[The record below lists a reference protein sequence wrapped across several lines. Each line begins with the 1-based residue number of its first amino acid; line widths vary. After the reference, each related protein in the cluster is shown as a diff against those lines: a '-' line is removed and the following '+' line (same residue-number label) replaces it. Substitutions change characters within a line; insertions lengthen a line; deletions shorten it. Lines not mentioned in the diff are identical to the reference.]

1 MENLSEYS
9 EALDMAFKV
18 VGIFIAM
25 YIAPI
30 KKSMDSMSK
39 EMKGMQ
45 TSIEKLNTNV
55 AVMFERH
62 DRNEVRLE
70 NLEKESDKARDRLHD
85 LVNNH
90 IIKIELNA
98 NEIKTIKDII
108 GKSAQ

>member
-1 MENLSEYS
+1 MNNLPNYS
-9 EALDMAFKV
+9 ELLDIGFKL
-18 VGIFIAM
+18 VGIFVAL

-55 AVMFERH
+55 AVMFEKH
-62 DRNEVRLE
+62 DKNEVRLE
-70 NLEKESDKARDRLHD
+70 KLEIESDRNRDRMHY

-90 IIKIELNA
+90 IVKIEA
-98 NEIKTIKDII
+98 NSLLIEGLREVMKRD
-108 GKSAQ
+108 Q